1 MLPLWRQKRNAAITA
16 TTIALCQ
23 PRMSAVAKGANSA
36 ATSEAS
42 DE

>member
-1 MLPLWRQKRNAAITA
+1 MFALWRQKRSADITL

-23 PRMSAVAKGANSA
+23 PSRSAVAKGANSA
-36 ATSEAS
+36 AISEAS